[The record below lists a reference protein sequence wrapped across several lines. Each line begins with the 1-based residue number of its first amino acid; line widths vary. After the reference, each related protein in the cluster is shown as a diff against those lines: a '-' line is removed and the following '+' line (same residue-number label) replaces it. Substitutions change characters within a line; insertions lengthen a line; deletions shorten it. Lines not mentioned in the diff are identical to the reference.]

1 MSNLFSKPSSM
12 NLQETTISLVIPC
25 YNEEG
30 NIEAIYQLIKNELDG
45 FVDYELVFVDD
56 GSTDNTLLTIVK
68 LSQQDKRVH
77 YIALSRNFGHQ
88 NALKAGLDY
97 ANGNCVISLDADL
110 QHPPRLIKEFIE
122 KWQQGY
128 EVVYS
133 IRKDDSELSIFKR
146 FTSKL
151 FYKFIN
157 LFSDTSIQEG
167 AADFRLLDR
176 KVVNVIKSLPE
187 NYLFIRGLTSW
198 VGFHQIGIEY
208 SLEKRFS
215 GQTKYSL
222 KRMIHFASSGI
233 TSFSTK
239 PLRLSIYLGFFIAIV
254 SFIYG
259 LFAIYQAI
267 FTSNVIQGWTSVI
280 VSVLFIGGIQL
291 IMIGILGEYLGKLFM
306 ENKRRP
312 NYVIKETNL
321 EKR

>member
-1 MSNLFSKPSSM
+1 M
-12 NLQETTISLVIPC
+12 NLYKKTISLVVPC
-25 YNEEG
+25 FNEEG
-30 NIEAIYQLIKNELDG
+30 NVEAIYQLIKTELDPLVN
-45 FVDYELVFVDD
+45 FELIFVDD
-56 GSTDNTLLTIVK
+56 GSSDQTLLRIIQIG
-68 LSQQDKRVH
+68 QQDSRVR
-77 YIALSRNFGHQ
+77 YITLSRNFGHQ

-97 ANGNCVISLDADL
+97 AKGDAVISLDADL

-128 EVVYS
+128 DVIYS
-133 IRKDDSELSIFKR
+133 VRKDGNEIGLFKR
-146 FTSKL
+146 LSSKL
-151 FYKFIN
+151 FYRFIN
-157 LFSDTSIQEG
+157 LFSDTTIQEG

-176 KVVNVIKSLPE
+176 KVVNVIKALPE

-198 VGFHQIGIEY
+198 VGFKQIGIEY
-208 SLEKRFS
+208 KAEKRFS
-215 GQTKYSL
+215 GQSKYSL

-239 PLRLSIYLGFFIAIV
+239 PLKVSIYLGFTIAII

-259 LFAIYQAI
+259 LYAIFEAV

-321 EKR
+321 EGK

>member
-1 MSNLFSKPSSM
+1 M
-12 NLQETTISLVIPC
+12 NLSQITISVVVPC
-25 YNEEG
+25 FNEEG
-30 NIEAIYQLIKNELDG
+30 NIDAIYQLIKTELDTYVNFE
-45 FVDYELVFVDD
+45 FVFIDD
-56 GSTDNTLLTIVK
+56 GSSDNTLLNIIQ
-68 LSQQDKRVH
+68 LSQQDSRIH
-77 YIALSRNFGHQ
+77 YIVLSRNFGHQ

-97 ANGNCVISLDADL
+97 AKGDCVISLDADL
-110 QHPPRLIKEFIE
+110 QHPPKLIKEFID

-133 IRKDDSELSIFKR
+133 VRKSDPELGLFKR
-146 FTSKL
+146 ITSKF

-157 LFSDTSIQEG
+157 FFSDTAIQEG

-176 KVVNVIKSLPE
+176 KVVDVIKSLPE

-198 VGFHQIGIEY
+198 VGFQQIAIEY
-208 SLEKRFS
+208 KPEKRFS
-215 GQTKYSL
+215 GESKYSL
-222 KRMIHFASSGI
+222 KRMIHFASSGV

-239 PLRLSIYLGFFIAIV
+239 PLKLSIYLGFIIAMI
-254 SFIYG
+254 SFLYG
-259 LFAIYQAI
+259 LFAIYEAI

-312 NYVIKETNL
+312 NYVIKKTNL
-321 EKR
+321 KV

>member
-1 MSNLFSKPSSM
+1 MSNLSSKSRSM
-12 NLQETTISLVIPC
+12 NLQQTTVSLIVPC
-25 YNEEG
+25 FNEEG
-30 NIEAIYQLIKNELDG
+30 NIEAIYQLIKNELND
-45 FVDYELVFVDD
+45 FIDFELIFVDD
-56 GSTDNTLLTIVK
+56 GSTDNTLLKIIQ
-68 LSQQDKRVH
+68 LSQQDPKVR
-77 YIALSRNFGHQ
+77 YINLSRNFGHQ
-88 NALKAGLDY
+88 NALKAGLDF
-97 ANGNCVISLDADL
+97 ANGDCVISLDADL
-110 QHPPRLIKEFIE
+110 QHPPRLIKEFIQ
-122 KWQQGY
+122 KWQEGY

-133 IRKDDSELSIFKR
+133 VRKDDSDLGFFKR
-146 FTSKL
+146 ITSKL

-157 LFSDTSIQEG
+157 LFSDTSIQQG

-198 VGFHQIGIEY
+198 VGFRQIGIEY
-208 SLEKRFS
+208 KSEKRFS
-215 GQTKYSL
+215 GKTKYSL

-239 PLRLSIYLGFFIAIV
+239 PLRLSIYLGFFIAII

-259 LFAIYQAI
+259 LFAIYEAI

-312 NYVIKETNL
+312 NYVVKETNL
-321 EKR
+321 EER

>member
-1 MSNLFSKPSSM
+1 MSNLFSNSSLM
-12 NLQETTISLVIPC
+12 NLQQITISLVVPC
-25 YNEEG
+25 FNEEG
-30 NIEAIYQLIKNELDG
+30 NIEAIYQLIKNELDT
-45 FVDYELVFVDD
+45 FVDFELVFVDD
-56 GSTDNTLLTIVK
+56 GSTDQTLPKIIQ
-68 LSQQDKRVH
+68 LSQQDSRVR
-77 YIALSRNFGHQ
+77 YINLSRNFGHQ
-88 NALKAGLDY
+88 NALKAGLDL
-97 ANGNCVISLDADL
+97 ATGDCVISLDADL

-133 IRKDDSELSIFKR
+133 VRKSDPDLSIFKR
-146 FTSKL
+146 LTSKL

-157 LFSDTSIQEG
+157 FFSDTSIQEG

-208 SLEKRFS
+208 KPEKRFS

-259 LFAIYQAI
+259 LFAIYEAI

-312 NYVIKETNL
+312 NYIVKETNL
-321 EKR
+321 KDK